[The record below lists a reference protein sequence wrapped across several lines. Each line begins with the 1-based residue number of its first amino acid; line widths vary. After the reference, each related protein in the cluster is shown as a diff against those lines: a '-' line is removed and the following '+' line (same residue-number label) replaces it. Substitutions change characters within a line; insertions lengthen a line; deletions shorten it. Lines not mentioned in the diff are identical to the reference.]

1 MYMDFTQEQS
11 DFAKSVASFCKKE
24 SGTREQRDLLTDHG
38 AHNHNQAFYE
48 KMAELGWLGLTVPE
62 EYGGSAGSTV
72 DLCIFLGGSRQGHGA
87 DRWTRPDRHHRG
99 CIREVRQSG
108 PEGGSA
114 RRDRPWRVSVDLD
127 VRTRSGLR
135 RGKSELPPPRRSTVG
150 G

>member
-72 DLCIFLGGSRQGHGA
+72 DLCIFLEEAAKGMAPIGGLGPTVITGA
-87 DRWTRPDRHHRG
+87 
-99 CIREVRQSG
+99 
-108 PEGGSA
+108 A
-114 RRDRPWRVSVDLD
+114 Y
-127 VRTRSGLR
+127 
-135 RGKSELPPPRRSTVG
+135 
-150 G
+150 